1 MKILDVNKSNTG
13 IYSYCSSNSYLYKLL
28 KIIERPEPTLQRE
41 FFLNAFFNFMNKRLK
56 IEHNERGK
64 VIKLIK
70 HPFIT
75 NHLYDKNNFPDFLAD
90 LFEYMSFAQ

>member
-1 MKILDVNKSNTG
+1 
-13 IYSYCSSNSYLYKLL
+13 
-28 KIIERPEPTLQRE
+28 
-41 FFLNAFFNFMNKRLK
+41 MNKRLK